1 MGSLRWCHQCSK
13 YLMKK
18 HHRAHIKKHDRG
30 EEINPKDEDEVI
42 TQLPQGN
49 GKETRSK
56 NNEHIG
62 KVNDE
67 SSKEEEI
74 MDTEDEDSVNAGFS
88 SPNGATQDE
97 GLKVKNM
104 NELMAS

>member
-1 MGSLRWCHQCSK
+1 MWFWGVWLK
-13 YLMKK
+13 
-18 HHRAHIKKHDRG
+18 
-30 EEINPKDEDEVI
+30 DEVI

-74 MDTEDEDSVNAGFS
+74 MDTEDEDSVNAGFP

-104 NELMAS
+104 NELMASPVKAASGATNTNEEPNKEEKQTKRK